1 MLGLSVLALVAH
13 DGDDIVD
20 DVMVPTRWPI
30 RSATSSIGDCT
41 RSSLRQRGSDLLVGI
56 NNSL

>member
-41 RSSLRQRGSDLLVGI
+41 RSSLRQTG
-56 NNSL
+56 